1 MSAQR
6 PILIVEDDVTLR
18 ELLAEH
24 LGDGNGF
31 TVVTAGT
38 LEEADKAIN
47 DKDSRF
53 DAVILDIGMPDG
65 DGRDYCAR
73 LRRSGHKMPVI
84 MLTGS
89 DAEADVVRGLDSGA
103 NDYIAKPFRSNELLA
118 RLRAQLR
125 LFDGSEEA
133 VFSVGPYTFRPA
145 KKLLQD
151 PAKNRRIR
159 LTDKESA
166 ILKFLYRS
174 DARAVGRDILL
185 HEVWGYNPTVT
196 THTLETHIY
205 RLRQKLETNPGNP
218 ALLLTEQGGYRLNLQ
233 VAADA
238 A

>member
-6 PILIVEDDVTLR
+6 PILIVEDDATLR

-125 LFDGSEEA
+125 LFDGSGLSPDDRVAAITIARLLYDNEPSLYLLLPLGGRQGTLEDYDFTSA
-133 VFSVGPYTFRPA
+133 LGRVRA
-145 KKLLQD
+145 KSGHLSDVSALAGYANTLHHGRIAFAFMIDGSPGD
-151 PAKNRRIR
+151 PDA
-159 LTDKESA
+159 A
-166 ILKFLYRS
+166 IV
-174 DARAVGRDILL
+174 RAVD
-185 HEVWGYNPTVT
+185 
-196 THTLETHIY
+196 
-205 RLRQKLETNPGNP
+205 RLVEF
-218 ALLLTEQGGYRLNLQ
+218 
-233 VAADA
+233 
-238 A
+238 